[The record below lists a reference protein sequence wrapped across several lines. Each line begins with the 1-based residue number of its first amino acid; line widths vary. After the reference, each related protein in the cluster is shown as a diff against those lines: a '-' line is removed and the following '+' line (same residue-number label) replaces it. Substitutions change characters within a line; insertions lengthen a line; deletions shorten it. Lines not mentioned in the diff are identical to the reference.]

1 MIQISPEEI
10 SNSSVKNENSS
21 RRAEIKV
28 RKNEMKLRKN
38 EIKLRKNEIKV
49 PMNFSVPHWIIK
61 DLHRG
66 ISDFLHKDVDA
77 LIVI

>member
-1 MIQISPEEI
+1 MTVTDWMIQISPEKI
-10 SNSSVKNENSS
+10 PNSSVENENSS

-38 EIKLRKNEIKV
+38 EIKV
-49 PMNFSVPHWIIK
+49 PMNFLVPHWIIK
-61 DLHRG
+61 DLYRG
-66 ISDFLHKDVDA
+66 ISDFLHKDVNA

>member
-1 MIQISPEEI
+1 MTVTDGLIHISPEKI
-10 SNSSVKNENSS
+10 PNSSVKNENFS
-21 RRAEIKV
+21 RRTEIKV

-38 EIKLRKNEIKV
+38 EIKV
-49 PMNFSVPHWIIK
+49 PMNFSTPPWIMK
-61 DLHRG
+61 SLHRG

>member
-1 MIQISPEEI
+1 MTVTNWMIQISPEEI

-38 EIKLRKNEIKV
+38 EIKV

-66 ISDFLHKDVDA
+66 ISDSLHKDVDA

>member
-1 MIQISPEEI
+1 MIHISPEEI
-10 SNSSVKNENSS
+10 PNSSVKNENSPQ
-21 RRAEIKV
+21 RR
-28 RKNEMKLRKN
+28 EM
-38 EIKLRKNEIKV
+38 ELRKNEIKV

-66 ISDFLHKDVDA
+66 ISDFLHKDVDG

>member
-1 MIQISPEEI
+1 MTVTNWMIQISPEEI

-38 EIKLRKNEIKV
+38 EIKV
-49 PMNFSVPHWIIK
+49 PMNFPVPHWIIK

>member
-1 MIQISPEEI
+1 MTVTDGLILISPEEI
-10 SNSSVKNENSS
+10 PNSSVENEHPS

-28 RKNEMKLRKN
+28 RKN

-66 ISDFLHKDVDA
+66 ISDSLHKDVDA

>member
-1 MIQISPEEI
+1 MTVTDGLIHISPEKI
-10 SNSSVKNENSS
+10 PNSSVKNENFS
-21 RRAEIKV
+21 RRIEIKV

-38 EIKLRKNEIKV
+38 EIKV
-49 PMNFSVPHWIIK
+49 PMNFPVPHWITK

-77 LIVI
+77 FIVI

>member
-1 MIQISPEEI
+1 MTVTDGLIHISPEEI
-10 SNSSVKNENSS
+10 PNSSVKNENSS
-21 RRAEIKV
+21 WRAEIKV

-38 EIKLRKNEIKV
+38 EIKV
-49 PMNFSVPHWIIK
+49 PMNFPVPHWIIK

-66 ISDFLHKDVDA
+66 ISDFLHKGVDA

>member
-1 MIQISPEEI
+1 MTVTDGMIQISPEEI
-10 SNSSVKNENSS
+10 PNSSVKNENSS

-38 EIKLRKNEIKV
+38 EIKV
-49 PMNFSVPHWIIK
+49 PMNFPVPHWIIK
-61 DLHRG
+61 NLHRG

>member
-1 MIQISPEEI
+1 MTVTDWLIHISPEEI
-10 SNSSVKNENSS
+10 PNSSVKNENSS

-38 EIKLRKNEIKV
+38 EIKV
-49 PMNFSVPHWIIK
+49 PMNFPVPHWIIK

-66 ISDFLHKDVDA
+66 ISDFLHKDVDV